1 VYVLAQVLEKVHRVL
16 RVPGLLLNITPTH
29 KISPVTVEHKGEVV
43 YSGTLEEPNFK
54 TFLTAT
60 QRATETAVERGLYAV
75 LATSLDG
82 YVGEYSSVD
91 EWIDEFLPLSDDK
104 GELHEMEASLI
115 SATEHL
121 PGDFVIKHHWEEQ
134 ATLLKKQG

>member
-1 VYVLAQVLEKVHRVL
+1 MAQVLEKVHRVL
-16 RVPGLLLNITPTH
+16 RNPGLLLNITPTH

-60 QRATETAVERGLYAV
+60 QRATETAVKRGLYAG
-75 LATSLDG
+75 LATSRDS

-104 GELHEMEASLI
+104 DELNQMAEAILL
-115 SATEHL
+115 ATAGL
-121 PGDFVIKHHWEEQ
+121 SGGFVIKHHWEEQ
-134 ATLLKKQG
+134 ATLYKKQG